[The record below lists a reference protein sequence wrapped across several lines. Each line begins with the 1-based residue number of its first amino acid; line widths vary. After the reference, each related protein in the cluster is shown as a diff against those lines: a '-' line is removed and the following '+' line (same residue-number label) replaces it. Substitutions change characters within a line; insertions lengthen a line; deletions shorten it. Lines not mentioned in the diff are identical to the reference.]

1 MNEMVGSLLKTLHML
16 DLTLLI
22 NGHEPVPVSDKG
34 IVAFFIGGILQ
45 WRQMSP

>member
-1 MNEMVGSLLKTLHML
+1 MVGSLLKILRTL

-22 NGHEPVPVSDKG
+22 NELEPVRESDKG
-34 IVAFFIGGILQ
+34 IPAFFIRGILQ